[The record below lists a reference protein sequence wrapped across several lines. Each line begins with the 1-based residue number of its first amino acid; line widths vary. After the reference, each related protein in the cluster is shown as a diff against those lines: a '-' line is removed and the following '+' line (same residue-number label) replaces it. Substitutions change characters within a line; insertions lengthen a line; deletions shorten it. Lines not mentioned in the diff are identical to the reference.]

1 MVYIN
6 ENSGTITIPKHINVD
21 GSGFTMILT
30 SNMANDVTVVENGGN
45 ISTNGMYYKF
55 ALDNLNQLNVGE
67 YTYKLYND
75 SDSVIEEGL
84 LMFGKFDRQPI
95 VNNTFR
101 KTKIQYNG

>member
-55 ALDNLNQLNVGE
+55 TLDNLNQLNVGE
-67 YTYKLYND
+67 YTYKLYD
-75 SDSVIEEGL
+75 ESDSVIEEGL